1 MILQVNQK
9 STHDVYA
16 HQVSRDSIHNEEITR
31 AEACFCD
38 GELWVAKA
46 YISRFYIRMIYDKL
60 FVIILHLLKKHQ
72 GATTTCQTFQNQ
84 NQLMGQAPQMALD
97 LVHRKPATTVVISAL
112 IWWGN
117 ITQKMQHIPIPP
129 VRVDLFGPKMAI
141 QTTSFPI
148 IAFSLCKFCSIY
160 ETRHLPI
167 KLNM

>member
-38 GELWVAKA
+38 GELWVAKV

-60 FVIILHLLKKHQ
+60 FVIIFHL